1 MCFITIC
8 EVWLFDL
15 AAIMTPVYSAIYAL
29 LTQFRFQT
37 KGQQQHCSMIK
48 MNSPYIFTCHSL
60 AKIRRYRAKIFIFE
74 FLGLRIGNIGVK
86 LRRLGPK
93 AANSSIV
100 VTNDRKD
107 WKLSVYIY
115 SCQPLEG
122 ELGDIRRQN
131 LSPTFSQAKA

>member
-1 MCFITIC
+1 
-8 EVWLFDL
+8 
-15 AAIMTPVYSAIYAL
+15 MTPVYSAIYAL

-86 LRRLGPK
+86 LRQLGPK
-93 AANSSIV
+93 AANSTTIV
-100 VTNDRKD
+100 TKKTEN
-107 WKLSVYIY
+107 SPYIY
-115 SCQPLEG
+115 VY
-122 ELGDIRRQN
+122 
-131 LSPTFSQAKA
+131 KAADHLKEIMRYRYPSYLQKFRKPGHRYIYIC